1 MTFRPSKESGR
12 NGFANQPGKILK
24 RVAIIVSCLVAAGL
38 VVTIANPASFVFGQ
52 NESILE
58 VGKFSAE
65 KPGGRFPSGW
75 EPLIFKN
82 ANRRTTYTLVQDEN
96 KVVVEAKS
104 IASASGLFRE
114 IRIDPKKYPFVKWR
128 WKVNNILK
136 KSDIRRREGDDYSAR
151 IYITFEDDPKKCGHR
166 RKGQI

>member
-1 MTFRPSKESGR
+1 MSGGSRVSR
-12 NGFANQPGKILK
+12 ND
-24 RVAIIVSCLVAAGL
+24 C
-38 VVTIANPASFVFGQ
+38 ANPASFVFGQ

-65 KPGGRFPSGW
+65 KPDGRFPRGW

-114 IRIDPKKYPFVKWR
+114 IQNRPQE
-128 WKVNNILK
+128 ILFCEMAM
-136 KSDIRRREGDDYSAR
+136 EG
-151 IYITFEDDPKKCGHR
+151 E
-166 RKGQI
+166 